1 MKKVLLVNTNTV
13 KSPYPVPPLGLAML
27 AADLQDRYEVKVYDG
42 VFDEGRGLVS
52 LVEEFAPDFIGFGI
66 RNVDDVVMDRAVFFI
81 TEIIENFIRPVR
93 AVTKVPF
100 ILGGSGFS
108 MFPSEI
114 MQASGADYGI
124 SGEAEGIF
132 ARLLDLLS
140 AGEDPSGLPGV
151 WSGSKGIKAGLPD
164 ARVFTSLADR
174 SFPEIDRVID
184 FSPYA
189 QKGVYSIQTKRGC
202 SHGCIYCTYPV
213 IEGRMFRPRKPA
225 DIVQEITEAYD
236 RLGPVTFEFVDSTFN
251 DPAGHAEEICR
262 EIIRRGL
269 KVKLRTMGINPRH
282 CSADLF
288 RLMKEAGFVQID
300 ATPDS
305 ASPLVLKKM
314 GKGFTLPSIRRM
326 ADLIREFDM
335 PTMWFFLFGGPGEN
349 ETTFGETLDF
359 IDSYINPADLV
370 YMNAGLRVYP
380 DTPLYRIAIREG
392 LIKKDQPVFFPPVY
406 YYSRE
411 IGKDNLDKLIRQASR
426 LRPNCLHALETAPS
440 PEMIGE
446 AMAERRAGGIDE
458 PMFRTLLRIRRKW
471 MAAGKL

>member
-27 AADLQDRYEVKVYDG
+27 AADLRDRYLVKVYDG
-42 VFDEGRGLVS
+42 VFDEGEGLVN
-52 LVEEFAPDFIGFGI
+52 LVNEFSPDFIGFSI

-81 TEIIENFIRPVR
+81 NGIVDNFIRPVR
-93 AVTKVPF
+93 AVTHVPV

-108 MFPSEI
+108 IFPSEI
-114 MQASGADYGI
+114 MRASGADYGI
-124 SGEAEGIF
+124 SGEAEGLFI
-132 ARLLDLLS
+132 RLLDLLS
-140 AGEDPSGLPGV
+140 AGEEPPGLPNLWLGAEAGNKGF
-151 WSGSKGIKAGLPD
+151 SNSPPGSAL
-164 ARVFTSLADR
+164 TDR
-174 SFPEIDRVID
+174 TFPEIDRWID

-202 SHGCIYCTYPV
+202 SHGCIYCTYPL
-213 IEGRMFRPRKPA
+213 IEGRTFRPRNPA
-225 DIVQEITEAYD
+225 DIVREIAEAQE

-282 CSADLF
+282 CSAELF
-288 RLMKEAGFVQID
+288 RLMKDAGFVQID

-314 GKGFTLPSIRRM
+314 GKGFTLPAIRRM
-326 ADLIREFDM
+326 ADLIREYDM
-335 PTMWFFLFGGPGEN
+335 PTMWFFLFGGPGES
-349 ETTFGETLDF
+349 ETTFGETLAF

-380 DTPLYRIAIREG
+380 GTPLYRIAEREG
-392 LIKKDQPVFFPPVY
+392 LIAKNQPVYFPPVY
-406 YYSRE
+406 YYSQGL
-411 IGKDNLDKLIRQASR
+411 GKEKLDRMIRDASR

-446 AMAERRAGGIDE
+446 AMAERRAGGSEE
-458 PMFRTLLRIRRKW
+458 PMFRTLLRIRRQW
-471 MAAGKL
+471 MKDGRL